1 MLLKHNKDLFMV
13 IAIVMTMFVSCGKN
27 LNEVN
32 KLDVSANEPIGVAE
46 VINLKYT
53 DSGRLKANLIS
64 PKMLDYSNREF
75 AFSEFPEGVHLYLY
89 DKDNNKSTVISDYAI
104 VYDQT
109 GLIDMQGHVVL
120 ATSTN
125 DTLFADQLY
134 YDQNKQW
141 LSTNQ
146 PVKFRTKGDL
156 INGNGF
162 DSDVNFKE
170 AEVLEING
178 IITLDE

>member
-1 MLLKHNKDLFMV
+1 MV
-13 IAIVMTMFVSCGKN
+13 IAIAMTMFVSCSKN
-27 LNEVN
+27 RSEVN
-32 KLDVSANEPIGVAE
+32 ELTRSTNEPIGIAE
-46 VINLKYT
+46 HINLKYT
-53 DSGRLKANLIS
+53 DSGKLKANLIS

-75 AFSEFPEGVHLYLY
+75 SFSEFTEGVHLYLY
-89 DKDNNKSTVISDYAI
+89 DKDKNKSTVIADYAI
-104 VYDQT
+104 VYDKT
-109 GLIDMQGHVVL
+109 GLIDMQGNVVL

-125 DTLFADQLY
+125 DTLFAKQLF

-141 LSTNQ
+141 LSTNL
-146 PVKFRTKGDL
+146 PVTFRTKGDI